1 LVAGQDYRVCEM
13 VQRGVGSKHF
23 TAGVLS
29 PKDELVIA
37 WKDHYLAALGR

>member
-1 LVAGQDYRVCEM
+1 M
-13 VQRGVGSKHF
+13 VQRGVGSQHF

-37 WKDHYLAALGR
+37 WEQRYLEALGR

>member
-1 LVAGQDYRVCEM
+1 M

-37 WKDHYLAALGR
+37 WNQRYRTALGR